1 MPVKRWIV
9 FLLCLTVCMSALS
22 GCGTGKE
29 FDSSSKKL
37 NVVTTILPYYDFV
50 RQIGKDKVNLK
61 MIVTA
66 GKDSH
71 TFEPTPAD
79 LISIQKADIFFYNG
93 GAMEYWVQKIQ
104 KSQENNG
111 QVSYAFMDSVNPV
124 EEEVTE
130 GMSLPREEERETEYD
145 EHIWTS
151 PVNAQIIVKKICAV
165 LSKED
170 PENAHF
176 YEKNTKDYL
185 KKLKKL
191 DRDFRETVKH
201 GKRKLMVF
209 GDKFPMRY
217 FTEAYGLSYRAAFPG
232 CSEESEPSSRTLSY
246 LIDLVKKEKIPVIY
260 HMDFGSSKIAD
271 VICEASGAENI
282 PFYSCHTVTKR
293 QFDQGVT
300 YLDLMEK
307 NVKNLEKGLRE

>member
-1 MPVKRWIV
+1 
-9 FLLCLTVCMSALS
+9 
-22 GCGTGKE
+22 
-29 FDSSSKKL
+29 
-37 NVVTTILPYYDFV
+37 
-50 RQIGKDKVNLK
+50 

-111 QVSYAFMDSVNPV
+111 QVSYAFMDSVHPV

-130 GMSLPREEERETEYD
+130 GMSLPREEEGETEYD

-217 FTEAYGLSYRAAFPG
+217 FTEEYGLSYRAAFPG

>member
-37 NVVTTILPYYDFV
+37 NVVTTIFPYYDFV

>member
-37 NVVTTILPYYDFV
+37 NVVTTIFPYYDFV

-124 EEEVTE
+124 EEKVTE

>member
-9 FLLCLTVCMSALS
+9 FLLCLTVCLSALS
-22 GCGTGKE
+22 GCGTGKYS
-29 FDSSSKKL
+29 DSSSKKL
-37 NVVTTILPYYDFV
+37 NVVTTIFPYYDFV
-50 RQIGKDKVNLK
+50 RQIGKDKVKLK

-93 GAMEYWVQKIQ
+93 GVMEYWVQKIQ
-104 KSQENNG
+104 KSQENSG

-130 GMSLPREEERETEYD
+130 GMSLPKEEEGETEYD

-151 PVNAQIIVKKICAV
+151 PVNAQKVVKKICAV

-170 PENAHF
+170 PGNAHF
-176 YEKNTKDYL
+176 YEKNTMNYL

-191 DRDFRETVKH
+191 DQEFRETVKH
-201 GKRKLMVF
+201 GKRKLIVF

-217 FTEAYGLSYRAAFPG
+217 FTEEYGLSYRAAFPG

-246 LIDLVKKEKIPVIY
+246 LIDLVKKEEIPVIY
-260 HMDFGSSKIAD
+260 HMDFGRSKIAD
-271 VICEASGAENI
+271 VICEASGAENMT
-282 PFYSCHTVTKR
+282 FYSCHTVTKR